1 MRLHLASLDFPE
13 KDNHYIPDYV
23 ESDTLTFEGDRIQI
37 DNHQFLNCTFVRC
50 TFLHAGGPFGFDECE
65 IDDDTT
71 LVSNRP
77 GAQSSIA
84 LGNTLMNASDELS
97 PE

>member
-71 LVSNRP
+71 LVSTGPAHR
-77 GAQSSIA
+77 AVLLWA
-84 LGNTLMNASDELS
+84 TLSERIGRAF